1 MSNTFS
7 GRVIH
12 ISDERVVSDKFK
24 TQSIVVEETSGK
36 YPAKGLFEFV
46 NDRIDSLV
54 NVKQGDEVTV
64 SFNCDARQGN
74 DGRWWGSNKGWRV
87 EIKSAAAPAAQS
99 AAPAQA
105 ETHDSE
111 SELPF

>member
-12 ISDERVVSDKFK
+12 VGDERVVSDKFK

-74 DGRWWGSNKGWRV
+74 DGRWWGSNKGWKV
-87 EIKSAAAPAAQS
+87 EVKSASAPAPQS
-99 AAPAQA
+99 SAPSQV
-105 ETHDSE
+105 TE
-111 SELPF
+111 SEDSQDLPF